1 MIHTH
6 ICFTSKSHMF
16 PLRIFAAP
24 QDGPRRDHRDVL
36 PRWPLRR
43 RRGGGRRCGG
53 DVVQGGHQEPAM
65 EEFDADKHM
74 IFYGFS
80 VFHAFSM
87 DCFNVCFDV
96 VSMMWFYICF
106 YMRFSVHLG
115 PFFLKIS
122 SVLLGS
128 SGFLDG
134 KFTSLMKYLERSAR
148 HGRWSGIAWKSAQM
162 PTICQHGREAT
173 LQNAMFQ

>member
-1 MIHTH
+1 
-6 ICFTSKSHMF
+6 
-16 PLRIFAAP
+16 
-24 QDGPRRDHRDVL
+24 
-36 PRWPLRR
+36 
-43 RRGGGRRCGG
+43 
-53 DVVQGGHQEPAM
+53 M

-134 KFTSLMKYLERSAR
+134 KFTSLRKYLERSAR